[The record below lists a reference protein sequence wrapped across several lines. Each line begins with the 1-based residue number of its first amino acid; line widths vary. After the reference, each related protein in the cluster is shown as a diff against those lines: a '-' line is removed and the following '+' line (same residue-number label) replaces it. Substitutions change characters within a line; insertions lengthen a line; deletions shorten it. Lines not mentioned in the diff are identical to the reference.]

1 MKNRN
6 LSKVQQRLC
15 PVCDDRV
22 HGRSDKI
29 YCCSKCKDQ
38 DYAKQRKD
46 YLITA
51 KVVLGQLARNH
62 YLLDLFGGDADHYT
76 ISLAALQEKGFDPNF
91 ITGMEQ
97 NKYGHKFKL
106 FNYSWY
112 PTNTQ
117 NIVVYRNKIETPLSP
132 YTYKR
137 WERHHERFAQ
147 TYVNTRPEG
156 WYGPS

>member
-6 LSKVQQRLC
+6 SNQERLC

-29 YCCSKCKDQ
+29 YCCSKCKDR
-38 DYAKQRKD
+38 DYAKSRKD
-46 YLITA
+46 FLITA
-51 KVVLGQLARNH
+51 KVVLGQLARNQ
-62 YLLDLFGGDADHYT
+62 YVLDLFGGDSDRYT
-76 ISLAALQEKGFDPNF
+76 ISLAALQDKGFDPNF
-91 ITGMEQ
+91 VTGIEH
-97 NKYGHKFKL
+97 NKYGQKFKI

-112 PTNTQ
+112 QANTQ

-137 WERHHERFAQ
+137 WLRHHEAFAQ
-147 TYVNTRPEG
+147 TFVDGRSDTIE
-156 WYGPS
+156 SS